1 LSQQSGKWRVIWW
14 QGDKLLAS
22 CWAASIGAEMVRLQA
37 FALLR
42 EMEFLLWTAFPNDD
56 SVYRLIYL
64 GLEQISRKWKMPIK
78 SWKAAAVTVCDPLR

>member
-1 LSQQSGKWRVIWW
+1 
-14 QGDKLLAS
+14 
-22 CWAASIGAEMVRLQA
+22 MQA

-56 SVYRLIYL
+56 SGCRLIYL

-78 SWKAAAVTVCDPLR
+78 RWKAVVTVCDPLRRSFAVRSVGHNKSRIVTNSVYTKILICSHN